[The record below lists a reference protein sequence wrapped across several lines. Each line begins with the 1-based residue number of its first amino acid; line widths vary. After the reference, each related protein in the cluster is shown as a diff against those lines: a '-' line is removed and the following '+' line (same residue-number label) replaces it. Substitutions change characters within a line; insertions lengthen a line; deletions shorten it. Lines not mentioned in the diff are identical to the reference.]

1 MLVHWPLGVSSK
13 PKPQQRYYF
22 GSIKSIEKIC
32 ENDRVRL
39 EPGPRETQ
47 AISLT
52 QNAPSL
58 TVYRDGPTRAL
69 QHYTGPAEGQRLL
82 RSRRTIAVQPLYRV
96 VEVNLRGNF
105 QNPASSQIYYTKSFF
120 TAI

>member
-1 MLVHWPLGVSSK
+1 MNSQGMVPHKEIYFTKAGKHNTNTTPLGLEAGIPSKATVQTTILNQDNMLVHWPLGVSSK

-22 GSIKSIEKIC
+22 VSIKSIEKIC

-69 QHYTGPAEGQRLL
+69 
-82 RSRRTIAVQPLYRV
+82 
-96 VEVNLRGNF
+96 
-105 QNPASSQIYYTKSFF
+105 
-120 TAI
+120 